1 MSKNKRAFKKIDD
14 LRQLEEALQTA
25 PVSEPVVEEASTPSV
40 GEVMEMKSEREID
53 SAIAEALLNKRA
65 LKKIDD
71 LRQLEEAFPGKFTA
85 KLNVAEK
92 KLQAAMKAAE
102 VNIQRKK
109 EQAVANMN
117 RLRSIVDAINQQN
130 ADLLDADALAWEDV
144 SHVISAIK
152 GNVNQA
158 NNFKKRYDRQVAK
171 FNALQSLKVTA

>member
-1 MSKNKRAFKKIDD
+1 MSKNKRALKKIDD
-14 LRQLEEALQTA
+14 LSQLKEALQTA

-85 KLNVAEK
+85 KLNAAEK

-102 VNIQRKK
+102 VNIARKK

-117 RLRSIVDAINQQN
+117 RLRGIVNAIEAQN
-130 ADLLDADALAWEDV
+130 AELLDPSALAWEDV
-144 SHVISAIK
+144 SHVIAAIK
-152 GNVNQA
+152 GNQTQA
-158 NNFKKRYDRQVAK
+158 ANFKRRYDRQAAK
-171 FNALQSLKVTA
+171 FEALKSLKVTA